1 MPRWLKIT
9 LGVVAG
15 LIVLLLLNA
24 LVVSNTTK
32 DAYVRDQGAT
42 LVDTS
47 TGRLQVLDQGD
58 PKGSP
63 IVLLHCAT
71 CSMDWWDR
79 LAPLL
84 GQDHRVIRIDLLGM
98 GGSDKP
104 GSGYSITDQASAVA
118 EALAKLHVVGA
129 TVVGHSL
136 GGSVATE
143 LAEQSPS
150 LASRI
155 VIIDQSPEDGFEHE
169 SLGEHLSMAP
179 VIGQAIARLIQIA
192 PKSLIRDQY
201 DQAFAPGY
209 DISSGFDNPDQ
220 PADDLRAMTYTAL
233 KDTVNAEQDYV
244 DQSPLDRRLAATH
257 LPLLVIFGAEDQ
269 IYDPQAAI
277 ERYRQVPG
285 AQTHLVPGAGHSP
298 NVEKPDLVAPLILA
312 FAKPPQPAK
321 APPKKRKT
329 GGQAAKPS
337 PKPVKK

>member
-15 LIVLLLLNA
+15 LIALLLLNA

-32 DAYVRDQGAT
+32 DAYIRDQGAT

-104 GSGYSITDQASAVA
+104 GSGYSITDQASGVA

-136 GGSVATE
+136 GGTVATA

-169 SLGEHLSMAP
+169 SLGEHLSLAP
-179 VIGQAIARLIQIA
+179 VIGQAIARLIQVA

-220 PADDLRAMTYTAL
+220 PVDDLRAMTYTAL
-233 KDTVNAEQDYV
+233 KDTVDAEQDYV

-285 AQTHLVPGAGHSP
+285 AQTHLIPGAGHSP

-312 FAKPPQPAK
+312 FATPPQPVQ
-321 APPKKRKT
+321 APPRKPKA
-329 GGQAAKPS
+329 GAQAAKAS
-337 PKPVKK
+337 SKPVKK